1 QQDAGPRHQLDE
13 PLTLAEAPVAFNMP
27 ACQGGLPVWENTDLV
42 RFHDS
47 RGLEIDEYI
56 PSRNQSVNIVMTG
69 NTVNV
74 TEKVAQTEARRRRN
88 LGGDD
93 FADFRRHAD
102 GIEAPVI
109 FQVLNVSLQRPID
122 FCR

>member
-1 QQDAGPRHQLDE
+1 M
-13 PLTLAEAPVAFNMP
+13 TP
-27 ACQGGLPVWENTDLV
+27 AALRST
-42 RFHDS
+42 
-47 RGLEIDEYI
+47 YI
-56 PSRNQSVNIVMTG
+56 SPARNQSVHIVATC
-69 NTVNV
+69 NAVNV
-74 TEKVAQTEARRRRN
+74 TEKVAQAEARRCRN

-109 FQVLNVSLQRPID
+109 FKVLDVSLQRPID